1 MKLWTTAQ
9 GRIITLVARR
19 SWSYACVM
27 TMYYDQKPPRKRV
40 GEPAQVYL
48 TEADQARLE
57 RLMAQLGATKSDVLR
72 RGLEA
77 LELQQT
83 EPSAHPALRLI
94 GIADVPEA
102 ADAVDAARTHDEVL
116 ADLEQ
121 RSWDM

>member
-1 MKLWTTAQ
+1 M
-9 GRIITLVARR
+9 TLYHD
-19 SWSYACVM
+19 S
-27 TMYYDQKPPRKRV
+27 KPPRKRV

-77 LELQQT
+77 LELQHT

-94 GIADVPEA
+94 GLADVPEA
-102 ADAVDAARTHDEVL
+102 ADAVDVARAHDEVL
-116 ADLEQ
+116 ADLEV
-121 RSWDM
+121 RSWEG